1 MSVATLL
8 DASPIL
14 LLIALGIILRAV
26 GIVTNDSRLVLTRLA
41 YYVTIPAA
49 IFASVSRAGLT
60 AEVLLLPL
68 IGFFLPILLAGL
80 VYVTTRRLAGRPE
93 LRGVMLISMVVLGVF
108 AYPFFELFFG
118 AEGLARV
125 AVYDAGN
132 GLFLG
137 TVALWLAKAFSPNR
151 RGNPQRIS
159 LFQALG
165 SPILL
170 AGVLGLVVSAT
181 KLSVPAPLAGFFDR
195 LAAANTPVAMIA
207 VGTFL
212 RPRRSHGI
220 LVAQV
225 VLIRMLLG
233 GLLGWAIGRAVGL
246 DGLNLLTATTASA
259 LPTGT
264 TSLIYASN
272 EGLDA
277 EFAASVVSFTVLI
290 GAVMINILPLFLAK
304 VYL

>member
-1 MSVATLL
+1 MTLATLL
-8 DASPIL
+8 DAAPIL
-14 LLIALGIILRAV
+14 LLIALGVILRATGV
-26 GIVTNDSRLVLTRLA
+26 VTNDSRFVLTRLA

-49 IFASVSRAGLT
+49 IFASVSRARLS
-60 AEVLLLPL
+60 AEVLVLPL

-80 VYVTTRRLAGRPE
+80 VYLTTRRLATRPQ
-93 LRGVMLISMVVLGVF
+93 LRGVMMISMVVLGVF

-137 TVALWLAKAFSPNR
+137 TVALWLARAFSPAR

-159 LFQALG
+159 LAQALA

-170 AGVLGLVVSAT
+170 AGVLGLVVSAAQ
-181 KLSVPAPLAGFFDR
+181 LHVPDPLANFFDR

-212 RPRRSHGI
+212 RPQRSHGL
-220 LVAQV
+220 LVGQV
-225 VLIRMLLG
+225 VLIRMVLG

-246 DGLNLLTATTASA
+246 DGLNLITATTASA
-259 LPTGT
+259 LPSGT
-264 TSLIYASN
+264 TSLVYASN

-277 EFAASVVSFTVLI
+277 EFAASVISFTVLI
-290 GAVMINILPLFLAK
+290 GVVLINILPLFLAK
-304 VYL
+304 IYL